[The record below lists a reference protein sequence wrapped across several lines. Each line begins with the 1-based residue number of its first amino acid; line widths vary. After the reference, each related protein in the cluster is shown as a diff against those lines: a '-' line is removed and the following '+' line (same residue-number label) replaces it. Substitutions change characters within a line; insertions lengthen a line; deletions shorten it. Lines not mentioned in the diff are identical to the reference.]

1 MLLLL
6 FEETGKS
13 GYAVNLPKLS
23 GLGIHEYPT
32 YLSPITH
39 PPPHTRSLVPRNGAV
54 PRSKKFQYELWGAS
68 QGSGGQ
74 RSGGGAKR
82 FVT

>member
-39 PPPHTRSLVPRNGAV
+39 PPPRIRSLVPRNGAV
-54 PRSKKFQYELWGAS
+54 PRSCPSVQVQIS
-68 QGSGGQ
+68 I
-74 RSGGGAKR
+74 
-82 FVT
+82 